1 MIIVSEMEKVVWKF
15 LLRKSR
21 SLWTRYRKLKSQNRF
36 LAVEGSALAYAIV
49 DAVAPVKG
57 AGNLVRVGAEMG
69 AYIPVVRGV

>member
-1 MIIVSEMEKVVWKF
+1 M
-15 LLRKSR
+15 
-21 SLWTRYRKLKSQNRF
+21 TRYRKSLQMRQI

-49 DAVAPVKG
+49 DAVAPAKG